1 MRANENTVT
10 LLLFILRDDT
20 SLENV
25 GGSMMVLIVPLI
37 KTNDRRI
44 YSFVRVSC
52 MPSGTQ
58 RGKQFVNLGPLNG
71 LKERAPNY
79 NYNCAFVFVK
89 AAAAFGATT
98 ATLPMKFALHAI
110 NRWKVN

>member
-1 MRANENTVT
+1 M
-10 LLLFILRDDT
+10 LLPCYSSSYATIHR
-20 SLENV
+20 
-25 GGSMMVLIVPLI
+25 SMMVLIVPLI

-52 MPSGTQ
+52 APSETQ
-58 RGKQFVNLGPLNG
+58 RGKQFVSLGPLNG
-71 LKERAPNY
+71 LKGRAPNY
-79 NYNCAFVFVK
+79 NYNSAFVFVK

-98 ATLPMKFALHAI
+98 ATLPMNFALHAI